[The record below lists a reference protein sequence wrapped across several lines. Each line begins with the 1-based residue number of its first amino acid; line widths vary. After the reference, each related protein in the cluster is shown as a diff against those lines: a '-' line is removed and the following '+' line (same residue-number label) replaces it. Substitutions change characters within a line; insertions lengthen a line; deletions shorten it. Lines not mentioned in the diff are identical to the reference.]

1 MGVVV
6 FCYLRHAITTTIMRH
21 FWGYLALSLALLFGV
36 RCADHGGKDKETNDH
51 SAGQSLHTDKPFVQ
65 EYSVRYYLSS
75 GQNSIQL
82 SAISANRDNQIR
94 ILSDKGILVPDQGS
108 LLYSGGLTEDF
119 AYPQMLPKKIS
130 AITTYRNQTVFLDNK
145 QIFSN
150 GWAGKLQIDHGLPN
164 AYLFAGGDDFHFL
177 VSDGS
182 ALEYLGRGGEKIW
195 SGRFDGLLQIKYL
208 ETGNRFLLV
217 TKDKIAEY
225 TPGQT
230 IREMY
235 QGEGI
240 TCASYW
246 KGDKIVVGTTSG
258 YVILPEKTRIT
269 KIPDISITT
278 IQEIDGKLWF
288 GSRQGAFRLNEDVK
302 YSYYAGERWLPGN
315 HVIALE
321 KGPDHSVLVLT
332 DRGVGQIISQKMTL
346 EEKALFY
353 EKQVREK
360 NIRYGFNCSSVRLTN
375 GYASAQTGA
384 QPSDNLWTAMYLASQ
399 LYRYKVTGSQEAK
412 ENAYESFEAMERLF
426 TVTGI
431 QGLFARSIER
441 DGKVDTLRSA
451 GWEEKELASGSP
463 QSMWYPAKDHANWT
477 WRSTASSDQTVGQ
490 IFALTTILELAD
502 DHAWK
507 VRALKCLD
515 DLMGYIVKNDF
526 YLIDKDGH
534 PTLWGKWNPS
544 YVNAF
549 PENVGDRKLYS
560 SNIIA
565 FLQTAWHF
573 TGKEIY
579 KQKAIE
585 LMDKEGYLA
594 NLIRPFSQ
602 IGPSATD
609 KLSNLLSQEWN
620 HSDDEMYFLAYPGL
634 FNYAISLDL
643 KAKYAAAISDHWESE
658 RPEGDAL
665 WNFIYA
671 STGAKNYDL
680 ERSVQFLQSYPLDL
694 RNWSVQNSNRKD
706 IELLPPNFRGQT
718 TPVLLPLGEL
728 PLFRHNGEIFK
739 LDSTGDGRSLISA
752 GDVWLLPY
760 WMGRYLHI
768 II

>member
-1 MGVVV
+1 MIVD
-6 FCYLRHAITTTIMRH
+6 FSYLRHAITTTIMTH
-21 FWGYLALSLALLFGV
+21 LLGYLSLSLTLLFGIG
-36 RCADHGGKDKETNDH
+36 CAGHKGGNTTSDDH
-51 SAGQSLHTDKPFVQ
+51 SIHPDVHADKPFVQ
-65 EYSVRYYLSS
+65 EYGVKYYLSPA
-75 GQNSIQL
+75 QL
-82 SAISANRDNQIR
+82 PSKLFAISANRDGQIR
-94 ILSDKGILVPDQGS
+94 ILSDKGILVPDQGN
-108 LLYSGGLTEDF
+108 LLYPGGLTEDI
-119 AYPQMLPKKIS
+119 AYPQMLPKKIKS
-130 AITTYRNQTVFLDNK
+130 ITTYRNQTVFLDNK
-145 QIFSN
+145 QVFSN
-150 GWAGKLQIDHGLPN
+150 GWAGKIQIDHGLTN
-164 AYLFAGGDDFHFL
+164 AFLFSGGEDFHFL

-182 ALEYLGRGGEKIW
+182 ALVYLNADGEKIW
-195 SGRFDGLLQIKYL
+195 SGRFDGLLEIKYQ
-208 ETGNRFLLV
+208 EAGNRYLLV
-217 TKDKIAEY
+217 SKDKIAEY
-225 TPGQT
+225 IPGQP
-230 IREMY
+230 IKEIY
-235 QGEGI
+235 QGNGI
-240 TCASYW
+240 TCASYL
-246 KGDKIVVGTTSG
+246 KEDKIVVGTASG
-258 YVILPEKTRIT
+258 YVILPEKTHIT
-269 KIPDISITT
+269 KLPATEITT
-278 IQEIDGKLWF
+278 ILEINGQLWF
-288 GSRQGAFRLNEDVK
+288 GTLHGAFRLNGNSK

-315 HVIALE
+315 QVIALE
-321 KGPDHSVLVLT
+321 KGPDQSVLVLT
-332 DRGVGQIISQKMTL
+332 DRGVGQIISQMMTL
-346 EEKALFY
+346 EEKARFY

-360 NIRYGFNCSSVRLTN
+360 NIRYGFNCSSVRLSK
-375 GYASAQTGA
+375 GFASAQTGA

-441 DGKVDTLRSA
+441 DLKVDTVRPA

-502 DHAWK
+502 DQAWK
-507 VRALKCLD
+507 ARALKCLD

-526 YLIDKDGH
+526 YLIDKDGR
-534 PTLWGKWNPS
+534 PTLWGKWNPA
-544 YVNAF
+544 YVNKF

-579 KQKAIE
+579 RQRAIE

-594 NLIRPFSQ
+594 NLVRPFSK
-602 IGPSATD
+602 IGPSGTD
-609 KLSNLLSQEWN
+609 ELSKLLSMEWN

-634 FNYAISLDL
+634 FNYAISSDL
-643 KAKYAAAISDHWESE
+643 KAKYAETIRDHWEAE
-658 RPEGDAL
+658 RPEGNAL

-671 STGAKNYDL
+671 STGAKSFDL

-706 IELLPPNFRGQT
+706 IELLPANFRGQT
-718 TPVLLPLGEL
+718 TPELLPLGEL
-728 PLFRHNGEIFK
+728 PLYRHNGEIFK
-739 LDSTGDGRSLISA
+739 LDSGGDGSSLISA

-768 II
+768 IV

>member
-1 MGVVV
+1 
-6 FCYLRHAITTTIMRH
+6 MRQ
-21 FWGYLALSLALLFGV
+21 FLGYLALSLAMLFGV
-36 RCADHGGKDKETNDH
+36 GCADHKGKFNETNNH
-51 SAGQSLHTDKPFVQ
+51 STGQSVHADKPFVQ
-65 EYSVRYYLSS
+65 EYSIKYYLSAT
-75 GQNSIQL
+75 QIPLQL
-82 SAISANRDNQIR
+82 SAISANRDGQIR
-94 ILSDKGILVPDQGS
+94 ILSNKGVLVPDQGS
-108 LLYSGGLTEDF
+108 LLYPGGLTEDIS
-119 AYPQMLPKKIS
+119 YPQMLPKKLSSI
-130 AITTYRNQTVFLDNK
+130 ATYQHQTVFLDSE
-145 QIFSN
+145 QLFSN
-150 GWAGKLQIDHGLPN
+150 GWAGKIQIDHRLPK
-164 AYLFAGGDDFHFL
+164 ASLFAGGEDFHFL

-182 ALEYLGRGGEKIW
+182 ALVYLSSDGGIIW
-195 SGRFDGLLQIKYL
+195 SGRFDGLLQINYHEVGKK
-208 ETGNRFLLV
+208 FLLV
-217 TKDKIAEY
+217 SKDKVAEY
-225 TPGQT
+225 IPGQP
-230 IREMY
+230 IREIY
-235 QGEGI
+235 NGAGI
-240 TCASYW
+240 TCAAYW

-258 YVILPEKTRIT
+258 YVILPEKNHIT
-269 KIPDISITT
+269 KLPDTEITT
-278 IQEIDGKLWF
+278 IQEIDGQLWF
-288 GSRQGAFRLNEDVK
+288 GSLQGAFKLNDNGN
-302 YSYYAGERWLPGN
+302 YSYYSGERWLPGN
-315 HVIALE
+315 RVKSIQ
-321 KGPDHSVLVLT
+321 KGPDQSVLVLT
-332 DRGVGQIISQKMTL
+332 NRGVGQIFSEKMTL

-360 NIRYGFNCSSVRLTN
+360 NIRYGFNCSSVRLSN

-441 DGKVDTLRSA
+441 DLKVDTVRNA

-463 QSMWYPAKDHANWT
+463 QSMWYPARDHANWT

-502 DHAWK
+502 DQAWK
-507 VRALKCLD
+507 SRALKCLD

-534 PTLWGKWNPS
+534 PTLWGKWNPD
-544 YVNAF
+544 YVNQF

-585 LMDKEGYLA
+585 LMDKEGYLT
-594 NLIRPFSQ
+594 NLVRPFSQ
-602 IGPSATD
+602 IGPSGTD
-609 KLSNLLSQEWN
+609 KLSQILSQEWN
-620 HSDDEMYFLAYPGL
+620 HSDDEMYFLAYSGL
-634 FNYAISLDL
+634 FNYAISPAL
-643 KAKYAAAISDHWESE
+643 KTKYVDAIRNHWEAE

-671 STGAKNYDL
+671 STGAKSFDL

-694 RNWSVQNSNRKD
+694 RNWSIQNSNRKD
-706 IELLPPNFRGQT
+706 IELLPANFRGQT
-718 TPVLLPLGEL
+718 TPELLPLGEL

-739 LDSTGDGRSLISA
+739 LDSNGDGRSLISA

-760 WMGRYLHI
+760 WFGRYLHI
-768 II
+768 IV